1 MNTKKKLN
9 GKIAMIDKD
18 KGFGSVIVENIFY
31 SIQKKHTDKNVWE
44 ALEKGVHIEFDEFI
58 STKNRCA
65 TNIQLYDEKVIE
77 AKESTIKDI
86 TSTISH
92 LDKTKGFGSASYNG
106 KLYSIQKT
114 HTDEAVWNQLEKD
127 VPIIF
132 DEFISTNNKYYAA
145 NIRLVSQPEEIT
157 QLENEKLISIDELV
171 SSHGRFYDNW
181 LQKMIQTTSENIPQ
195 LNETTSS
202 EDFEDFTFTLLKLL
216 GINDIYQF
224 PRYNQ
229 AGKPDGIFK
238 IGSLIVIY
246 DCTLQKNFETNKDWQ
261 MENFAKKL
269 TESKLK
275 IDVRKEIDGET
286 LQTRHT
292 FDLTNLDKQLWVI
305 TRGKT
310 REIETLERITIKE
323 VGIDSLL
330 NLLRHRLTKNY
341 FDETRL
347 VKELIDIH

>member
-65 TNIQLYDEKVIE
+65 TNI
-77 AKESTIKDI
+77 
-86 TSTISH
+86 
-92 LDKTKGFGSASYNG
+92 
-106 KLYSIQKT
+106 
-114 HTDEAVWNQLEKD
+114 
-127 VPIIF
+127 
-132 DEFISTNNKYYAA
+132 
-145 NIRLVSQPEEIT
+145 RLVSQPEEIT

-181 LQKMIQTTSENIPQ
+181 LQKMIKTISENIPQ
-195 LNETTSS
+195 LNETTSP